1 MLDLISHIWF
11 LFISPKII
19 FWLFNRKESI
29 KKNRNDKVFAKC
41 CSLESSILSSFLEVC
56 GTSNIFFLIV
66 CVNAISPFYLPA
78 LFFSVH
84 LKGSKDGLCPLDK
97 LEAVCK
103 KMKSLNELYVID
115 GGDHSLKIAKK
126 HLQMKGLAQDKA
138 EDLAIQAVASF
149 VSRCIGGK

>member
-1 MLDLISHIWF
+1 MPFPPSISLHYF
-11 LFISPKII
+11 
-19 FWLFNRKESI
+19 
-29 KKNRNDKVFAKC
+29 C
-41 CSLESSILSSFLEVC
+41 
-56 GTSNIFFLIV
+56 
-66 CVNAISPFYLPA
+66 
-78 LFFSVH
+78 SVH

-103 KMKSLNELYVID
+103 NMKSLNELYVID